1 VPFANT
7 CFMLGSCKT
16 PGGKLVNVTL
26 QVIAHR
32 LAAVRVHGDFFVH
45 PEPRAG
51 EVLNAISA
59 ELTNAPADLDV
70 PALAAR
76 IRTAIPFGVEM
87 LGTSPEAIAVAVRR
101 AVTGDPDLHDAPP
114 LDRIGAFTSDE
125 IDRLTANW
133 KQLPWRLIPE
143 VPLSPAMN
151 VALDEVL
158 SSVPL
163 SPGGE
168 GLEVRGTGGGF
179 PLTPNPSPP
188 GERGTFVPTLRF
200 WRWDSP
206 AVIIGRCQSVTNEVD
221 QAAAAEM
228 GVTVVRRM
236 TGGGAM
242 FLQPHGAIT
251 YSLYLP
257 ESAVEGLSIRQSYE
271 VCEAWV
277 IRGLRSLG
285 VDAHHVP
292 INDIACSEGKIGG
305 AAQARRR
312 GVVLHHTTMAYDMD
326 PGEMVKVLRIGR
338 EKLKD
343 KAVASAQK
351 RVSPL
356 VRQTGLS
363 REAIV
368 GKLFDS
374 FQQQFGGTVSELAAE
389 ELAAAGELVRSKY
402 ANADWT
408 AQFE

>member
-1 VPFANT
+1 
-7 CFMLGSCKT
+7 
-16 PGGKLVNVTL
+16 
-26 QVIAHR
+26 
-32 LAAVRVHGDFFVH
+32 
-45 PEPRAG
+45 
-51 EVLNAISA
+51 
-59 ELTNAPADLDV
+59 
-70 PALAAR
+70 
-76 IRTAIPFGVEM
+76 
-87 LGTSPEAIAVAVRR
+87 
-101 AVTGDPDLHDAPP
+101 
-114 LDRIGAFTSDE
+114 
-125 IDRLTANW
+125 
-133 KQLPWRLIPE
+133 
-143 VPLSPAMN
+143 
-151 VALDEVL
+151 
-158 SSVPL
+158 
-163 SPGGE
+163 
-168 GLEVRGTGGGF
+168 
-179 PLTPNPSPP
+179 
-188 GERGTFVPTLRF
+188 
-200 WRWDSP
+200 
-206 AVIIGRCQSVTNEVD
+206 
-221 QAAAAEM
+221 
-228 GVTVVRRM
+228 M

-326 PGEMVKVLRIGR
+326 PGEMVRVLRIGR

-368 GKLFDS
+368 NRLFDS
-374 FQQQFGGTVSELAAE
+374 FREQFGGTVSTLNAE
-389 ELAAAGELVRSKY
+389 ELTAAEGLVRSKY
-402 ANADWT
+402 AHPEWT
-408 AQFE
+408 DQFE

>member
-1 VPFANT
+1 MPT
-7 CFMLGSCKT
+7 GECKT
-16 PGGKLVNVTL
+16 PGGKLVSVTL
-26 QVIAHR
+26 DVTAHR
-32 LAAVRVHGDFFVH
+32 LAAVRVRGDFFIH
-45 PEPRAG
+45 PEPRAA
-51 EVLNAISA
+51 EVLNAIST
-59 ELTNAPADLDV
+59 ELNNAPADLDV
-70 PALAAR
+70 PALAAH
-76 IRTAIPFGVEM
+76 IRTAIPFGVEL

-101 AVTGDPDLHDAPP
+101 AVSGDPDLHDAPP
-114 LDRIGAFTSDE
+114 LNRIGAFTSNE

-143 VPLSPAMN
+143 VPLAPAMN

-158 SSVPL
+158 TDA
-163 SPGGE
+163 G
-168 GLEVRGTGGGF
+168 
-179 PLTPNPSPP
+179 N
-188 GERGTFVPTLRF
+188 PTLRF
-200 WRWDSP
+200 WRWNSP

-228 GVTVVRRM
+228 SVTVVRRM

-326 PGEMVKVLRIGR
+326 PGEMVRVLRIGR
-338 EKLKD
+338 EKLRD

-368 GKLFDS
+368 TRLFAS
-374 FQQQFGGTVSELAAE
+374 FREQFGGTVSELTAG
-389 ELAAAGELVRSKY
+389 ELAAAEQLVQSKY
-402 ANADWT
+402 GNAEWT
-408 AQFE
+408 GQFE

>member
-1 VPFANT
+1 MT
-7 CFMLGSCKT
+7 GECKT
-16 PGGKLVNVTL
+16 PGGKLVSVTL
-26 QVIAHR
+26 EVTAHR
-32 LAAVRVHGDFFVH
+32 LAAVRVYGDFFVH
-45 PEPRAG
+45 PEPWAA
-51 EVLNAISA
+51 EVLAAISN
-59 ELTNAPADLDV
+59 ELNNSPADLDV

-76 IRTAIPFGVEM
+76 IRTAIPYGVEL

-101 AVTGDPDLHDAPP
+101 AVTGEPDVHAAPAM
-114 LDRIGAFTSDE
+114 DRIGAFTSDE

-133 KQLPWRLIPE
+133 RQLPWRLIPE
-143 VPLSPAMN
+143 APLAPAMN

-158 SSVPL
+158 TDA
-163 SPGGE
+163 G
-168 GLEVRGTGGGF
+168 
-179 PLTPNPSPP
+179 N
-188 GERGTFVPTLRF
+188 PTLRF

-206 AVIIGRCQSVTNEVD
+206 AVIIGRCQSITNEVD
-221 QAAAAEM
+221 QAAAADM

-326 PGEMVKVLRIGR
+326 PGEMVRVLRIGR

-363 REAIV
+363 REEIV
-368 GKLFDS
+368 NRLFES
-374 FQQQFGGTVSELAAE
+374 FRQQFGGTVSQLTSE

-402 ANADWT
+402 SHPEWT
-408 AQFE
+408 DQFE

>member
-1 VPFANT
+1 MFA
-7 CFMLGSCKT
+7 SCKT

-26 QVIAHR
+26 QVIGHR
-32 LAAVRVHGDFFVH
+32 LAAVRIHGDFFAH
-45 PEPRAG
+45 PDERAG
-51 EVLNAISA
+51 EVLNSIADA
-59 ELTNAPADLDV
+59 LTSAPADLDV
-70 PALAAR
+70 SALAAR
-76 IRTAIPFGVEM
+76 IRAAVPFGVEL
-87 LGTSPEAIAVAVRR
+87 LGTSPEAIAVAIRR
-101 AVTGDPDLHDAPP
+101 AFTGDPDLHEPP
-114 LDRIGAFTSDE
+114 ALERIGAFTANE
-125 IDRLTANW
+125 IDRLTAGW

-143 VPLSPAMN
+143 VALSPAVN

-158 SSVPL
+158 TDA
-163 SPGGE
+163 GA
-168 GLEVRGTGGGF
+168 
-179 PLTPNPSPP
+179 
-188 GERGTFVPTLRF
+188 PTLRF

-221 QAAAAEM
+221 VAAAKEM

-257 ESAVEGLSIRQSYE
+257 ESAVEGLSLRQSYE

-326 PGEMVKVLRIGR
+326 PGEMVRVLRIGR

-356 VRQTGLS
+356 VRQTGLT

-368 GKLFDS
+368 SKLFES
-374 FQQQFGGTVSELAAE
+374 FREQFGGTVSELTAE
-389 ELAAAGELVRSKY
+389 ELTAAEKLVQAKY
-402 ANADWT
+402 ANAEWT
-408 AQFE
+408 GQFE